1 MITLFHTY
9 YNQRAMLTF
18 HKAAWNQHTQDI
30 NYTLVDDASPNPIND
45 FSYKRLSIVRVK
57 QDIPWNMAG
66 ARNLGFFVA
75 ETEWVLCADIDH
87 VVSAYALN
95 QILSLDLTDPNVV
108 YTFGRKDETGKI
120 GCKAIINILMNK
132 KRYFEI
138 GGYDEDFSGNYGR
151 EETFFYHCLR
161 YNSTKLI
168 HCDQIILDWHPK
180 RGATRGLVRDKEIN
194 AKVFEDKMNA
204 LKRGAYKNGPILK
217 FQWEVVQSV

>member
-1 MITLFHTY
+1 
-9 YNQRAMLTF
+9 MLTF